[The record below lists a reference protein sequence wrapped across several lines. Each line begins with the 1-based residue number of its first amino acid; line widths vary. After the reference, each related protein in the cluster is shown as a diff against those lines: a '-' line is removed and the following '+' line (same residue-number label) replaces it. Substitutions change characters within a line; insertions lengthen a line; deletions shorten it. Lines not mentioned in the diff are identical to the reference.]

1 MNIWM
6 GSFPRVLPLVVQ
18 FSSALATSIVGCHL
32 PFRGDRIVM
41 VQGDSNMNVLVMK

>member
-18 FSSALATSIVGCHL
+18 ISNALATSIVGYHP

-41 VQGDSNMNVLVMK
+41 VQRDSSMNVLVMK